1 MRLGDLKISLL
12 GMPLE
17 RPLATQLFSSEYVF
31 VEIMGKEDKK
41 LILTLAPNQSTTI
54 HDLQKYDENDLEIMI
69 CDSEQL
75 LHKIYGYRIIDN
87 IIVLA

>member
-17 RPLATQLFSSEYVF
+17 RPLATQLFSSDYVF
-31 VEIMGKEDKK
+31 VKIIGKADNK
-41 LILTLAPNQSTTI
+41 LILTLEPKQITTI
-54 HDLQKYDENDLEIMI
+54 NDLQQYDENDLEVMI
-69 CDSEQL
+69 RDREQF

>member
-31 VEIMGKEDKK
+31 VEIMGEEDKK
-41 LILTLAPNQSTTI
+41 LILTLAPNQNTTI

-69 CDSEQL
+69 RDSEQL

>member
-41 LILTLAPNQSTTI
+41 LILTLAPNQDTTI

-69 CDSEQL
+69 RDSEQL

>member
-41 LILTLAPNQSTTI
+41 LILRLAPNQDTTI

-69 CDSEQL
+69 RDSEQL

>member
-31 VEIMGKEDKK
+31 VKIMGKEDRK
-41 LILTLAPNQSTTI
+41 LILTLVPNQSTTI

-69 CDSEQL
+69 RDSEQL

>member
-1 MRLGDLKISLL
+1 
-12 GMPLE
+12 MPLE

-31 VEIMGKEDKK
+31 VKIMGKEDRK
-41 LILTLAPNQSTTI
+41 LILTLVPNQSTTI

-69 CDSEQL
+69 RDSEQL

>member
-69 CDSEQL
+69 RDSEQL

>member
-31 VEIMGKEDKK
+31 VEIMGKEAKK

-69 CDSEQL
+69 RDSEQL

>member
-69 CDSEQL
+69 RDSEQL
-75 LHKIYGYRIIDN
+75 LHKIYAYRIIDN

>member
-1 MRLGDLKISLL
+1 
-12 GMPLE
+12 MPLE

-69 CDSEQL
+69 RDSEQL